1 MNKNKQLNLLI
12 IDDHQMVRD
21 GIRSMLENAKT
32 DYTFQIDE
40 AAYALEAIEMVKE
53 KEYDVLL
60 LDYQLPDQNGADCAI
75 EILKLKPD
83 IKILAISNHDEFVY
97 MKQFIDAGTHG
108 FSLKNIT
115 PKELIRAIEMI
126 LANQLYYSSEV
137 AIAFINNQKR
147 PTKLVPV
154 VKPKLKVDLTKRELE
169 ILRLITQQ
177 FTNKEI
183 AEKLDL
189 AAKTIGEYRQN
200 LLMKL
205 QVKNTAGL
213 VMKAVQNDLV

>member
-1 MNKNKQLNLLI
+1 MNKNKALNLLI

-40 AAYALEAIEMVKE
+40 AAYAMEAIQMVKD

-60 LDYQLPDQNGADCAI
+60 LDYQLPDKNGADCAI
-75 EILKLKPD
+75 EILKLKPAT
-83 IKILAISNHDEFVY
+83 KILAISNHDEFVY

-137 AIAFINNQKR
+137 AIAFINQEKR
-147 PTKLVPV
+147 PAKPAP
-154 VKPKLKVDLTKRELE
+154 KPKIQIDLTKRELE
-169 ILRLITQQ
+169 ILKLISQE

-200 LLMKL
+200 LLMKF

-213 VMKAVQNDLV
+213 VMKAVQNNLV

>member
-1 MNKNKQLNLLI
+1 MSNNKNLNLLI

-21 GIRSMLENAKT
+21 GIRAMLENAKS
-32 DYTFQIDE
+32 DYSFLIDE
-40 AAYALEAIEMVKE
+40 AASAQEAIDKVSAK
-53 KEYDVLL
+53 KYDIALI
-60 LDYQLPDQNGADCAI
+60 DYQLPDKNGAICTKDI
-75 EILKLKPD
+75 FRIRPE

-126 LANQLYYSSEV
+126 LANQNYYSSEV
-137 AIAFINNQKR
+137 TLAFINQDKR
-147 PTKLVPV
+147 PLKPLKTI
-154 VKPKLKVDLTKRELE
+154 PKLQLDLTRRESE
-169 ILRLITQQ
+169 ILKLISEE

-183 AEKLDL
+183 AEKLNL

-200 LLMKL
+200 LLMKF

-213 VMKAVQNDLV
+213 VLKAVQNNLI

>member
-1 MNKNKQLNLLI
+1 MNKNRELALLI

-32 DYTFQIDE
+32 DYTFRIDE
-40 AAYALEAIEMVKE
+40 ASYAMEAIEMVKA

-60 LDYQLPDQNGADCAI
+60 LDYQLPDKNGADCAI
-75 EILKLKPD
+75 EILKLKPA

-137 AIAFINNQKR
+137 AIAFINREKR
-147 PTKLVPV
+147 PAKPIPA
-154 VKPKLKVDLTKRELE
+154 KPKLKVDLTKRELE
-169 ILRLITQQ
+169 ILKLISQE

-213 VMKAVQNDLV
+213 VMKAVQNNLV

>member
-1 MNKNKQLNLLI
+1 MNRNRVLKLLI

-21 GIRSMLENAKT
+21 GIRAMLENAKS
-32 DYTFQIDE
+32 DYVFEIEE
-40 AAYALEAIEMVKE
+40 ASDASEAIAKVTQN
-53 KEYDVLL
+53 EYDIVLI
-60 LDYQLPDQNGADCAI
+60 DYQLPDKNGAACST
-75 EILKLKPD
+75 EILKLRPG

-115 PKELIRAIEMI
+115 PKELIRAVEMI
-126 LANQLYYSSEV
+126 LSNQHYYSSEV
-137 AIAFINNQKR
+137 AVAFINQEKR
-147 PTKLVPV
+147 PARQ
-154 VKPKLKVDLTKRELE
+154 VKAAPPKLQIELTKRESE
-169 ILRLITQQ
+169 ILKLISEE

-183 AEKLDL
+183 AGKLNL

-200 LLMKL
+200 LLLKF

-213 VMKAVQNDLV
+213 VLKAVQNNLI